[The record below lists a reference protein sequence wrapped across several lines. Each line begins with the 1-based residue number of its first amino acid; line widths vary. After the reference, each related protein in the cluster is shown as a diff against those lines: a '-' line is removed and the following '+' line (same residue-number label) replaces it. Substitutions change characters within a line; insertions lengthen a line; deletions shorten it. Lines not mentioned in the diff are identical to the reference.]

1 MKDSTRQD
9 VINIIDSRLV
19 AATSSL
25 TERLIGEIEIA
36 IDLAGLT
43 GAIDMAE
50 QRHYK
55 ERLNR
60 IVQNDHQ
67 QWAESNRR
75 LA

>member
-1 MKDSTRQD
+1 MKDSTRRD

-67 QWAESNRR
+67 QWAKSNRR

>member
-1 MKDSTRQD
+1 MKDSTRRD

-19 AATSSL
+19 AATSAL

>member
-1 MKDSTRQD
+1 MKDSTRRD

-25 TERLIGEIEIA
+25 TDRLIGEIEIA

>member
-1 MKDSTRQD
+1 MKDSTRRD

-25 TERLIGEIEIA
+25 TDRLIGEIEIA
-36 IDLAGLT
+36 IDVAGLT
-43 GAIDMAE
+43 GAIDMTE

>member
-1 MKDSTRQD
+1 MKDSTRRD

>member
-1 MKDSTRQD
+1 MKDSTRRD

-36 IDLAGLT
+36 IDVAGLT

-60 IVQNDHQ
+60 IVENDHQ

>member
-1 MKDSTRQD
+1 MNNKTRQD
-9 VINIIDSRLV
+9 IVDIIDSRFIS
-19 AATSSL
+19 ATNCL
-25 TERLIGEIEIA
+25 TDRLIGELEIA

-43 GAIDMAE
+43 GAIEMGQ

-60 IVQNDHQ
+60 IVANDKQ
-67 QWAESNRR
+67 QWADSNRR

>member
-60 IVQNDHQ
+60 IVENDHQ

>member
-1 MKDSTRQD
+1 MKDSTRRD

-36 IDLAGLT
+36 IDVAGLT
-43 GAIDMAE
+43 GAIDMVE